1 MMAKKKREN
10 PLMGDNENS
19 EERFEGDDGNIEVI
33 DVRPLLKSGREP
45 LPFILD
51 AVSRLSG
58 GCALCVRAPFE
69 PVPLYGL
76 MASRGYGVTSKRQ
89 LDGEAER
96 YWEVLFQPLT
106 EAQVE
111 EAMPD
116 SAESNESETEEG
128 LVRIDLR
135 GDSLGEAMERMS
147 IALEGLR
154 YDDVLL
160 VQHDH
165 DPATLRSH
173 LDQSVFS
180 HREEAAGSPLLRI
193 WRKC

>member
-1 MMAKKKREN
+1 MGEN
-10 PLMGDNENS
+10 EKS
-19 EERFEGDDGNIEVI
+19 EDRFADDDGNIEVI
-33 DVRPLLKSGREP
+33 DVRPLLESGREP
-45 LPFILD
+45 LPVILD
-51 AVSRLSG
+51 AVSRLSA
-58 GCALCVRAPFE
+58 GCVLCVRAPFE

-76 MASRGYGVTSKRQ
+76 MASRGYGVTSKKKR
-89 LDGEAER
+89 DGDVDS
-96 YWEVLFQPLT
+96 YWEVLFYPLT
-106 EAQVE
+106 ET
-111 EAMPD
+111 EADEPMPD
-116 SAESNESETEEG
+116 SAGSNESETEG

-135 GDSLGEAMERMS
+135 GESLREGLERMS

-180 HREEAAGSPLLRI
+180 HRDEDAGSALLRI
-193 WRKC
+193 WRKR